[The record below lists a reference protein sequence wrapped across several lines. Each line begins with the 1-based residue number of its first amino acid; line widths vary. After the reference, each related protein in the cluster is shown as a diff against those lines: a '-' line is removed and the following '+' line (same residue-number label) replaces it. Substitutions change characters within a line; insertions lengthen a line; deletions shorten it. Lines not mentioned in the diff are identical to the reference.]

1 MSEATPSPDP
11 QPGGSPT
18 DPTAS
23 PAVPTPAPW
32 TPPDPLAAP
41 TPWAPSPMPW
51 SPVDESGTT
60 GPPGATGLP
69 GTTGVPGVAGLPGA
83 PAPTGYPAP
92 TGHPAP
98 TGPAGPLGGP
108 VPAPGATPPPGHP
121 WPGHPTPAWPPAS
134 YPPPYAYP
142 GPPPPAN
149 GGRTAAIVVG
159 IVIAVLAL
167 VFCGCVGLGVLGSF
181 YDEQV
186 SSSEPYEPGYGVP
199 DEEVASVPPNNPATT
214 PSGGPG
220 SLTVTYEVTGGDS
233 AYIQFYDAN
242 GDFFQVEDVQTPW
255 RMAFTANDRE
265 RVQIIASPTQS
276 GEVSCKITI
285 NGKVVSQNSGENAA
299 TCFGW

>member
-51 SPVDESGTT
+51 SPADESGTT
-60 GPPGATGLP
+60 GLPGATGLP
-69 GTTGVPGVAGLPGA
+69 GTTGVPSATGLPGTTGVPGAAGPPGATGLPGA
-83 PAPTGYPAP
+83 PAPSGYPAP
-92 TGHPAP
+92 I
-98 TGPAGPLGGP
+98 
-108 VPAPGATPPPGHP
+108 GHP
-121 WPGHPTPAWPPAS
+121 WPGHPTPAWPPAG

-142 GPPPPAN
+142 GPPPPRAN

-167 VFCGCVGLGVLGSF
+167 LFCGCVGLGVLGSF

-220 SLTVTYEVTGGDS
+220 SLTVVYEVTGADT
-233 AYIQFYDAN
+233 ADIQFYDAN
-242 GDFFQVEDVQTPW
+242 ADFYQVDEVRTPW
-255 RMAFTANDRE
+255 RMTFTANDRE
-265 RVQIIASPTQS
+265 RVQLIATPVGS
-276 GEVSCKITI
+276 GEANCRITI
-285 NGKVVSQNSGENAA
+285 NGKVVSEKSGMWGVA
-299 TCFGW
+299 CFGW